1 MRVNIGTSYLLL
13 SGNSRATAMIDNSY
27 TKSEDEQVLLGITTD
42 SNLSFENHINS
53 ICRKVNQKLKALTR
67 ITPYMNIQRLKTI
80 MRSFVTS

>member
-1 MRVNIGTSYLLL
+1 MRVNTGKSYLLL
-13 SGNSRATAMIDNSY
+13 SGYSRATAMIDNSY